1 MKTLSTLLLF
11 LFVCSFSTAEAQV
24 NSKKRAKK
32 ISQKMQKALDLSNK
46 ETKDIYEMQYDR
58 FEKANQLIKDYSDQ
72 PDVLKQKR
80 KELGKE
86 IYNDLKNYLGKERL
100 QQWRDWRKQNK

>member
-1 MKTLSTLLLF
+1 MKLLNSLLLII
-11 LFVCSFSTAEAQV
+11 FVVSFSAADAQV

-32 ISQKMQKALDLSNK
+32 ISQKMQKALDLTDD
-46 ETKDIYEMQYDR
+46 ETQDIYDMQYER
-58 FEKANQLIKDYSDQ
+58 FEKANKLIEDYSDQ
-72 PDVLKQKR
+72 PDVLKAKR

-100 QQWRDWRKQNK
+100 QQWREWRKQNK